1 MPRHKREP
9 GLLPRPL
16 AVLGALALAAGTAAV
31 VRLLP
36 ADAAPPPRAPVARPP
51 ATTPAS
57 PAGRASAAFV
67 AFVDTARQPTFD
79 LPAQARR
86 TGVRRYALGHLV
98 AGGDGCSPK
107 WSGLLDRDGA
117 ASPGRTGPA
126 DGDGAASPG
135 RTEPVD
141 GDGSAS
147 PGRTGLVDP
156 DSVLAADRTGLVDSD
171 GTLAADRTGLL
182 DPGRNPVANR
192 IGRLRALGGD
202 AAPVFGGPAGPELAA
217 TCTKPGGLAA
227 AYRRVVGAFDAAAVD
242 FEVRDSADRAAVLR
256 RARAIHAMQRER
268 RLRVSFTLPLRRDG
282 LAPGDA
288 AMLRA
293 TREAGAEV
301 ETVNLLAPV
310 EPRSTRG
317 ARLGLV
323 AASVRA
329 AAEQVARAHGLAD
342 PGQVWRRI
350 ALTPVLADEG
360 DLSER
365 DARTLTGYAARHGLA
380 WLSLRGVTPK
390 PDVSR
395 ILWATPP

>member
-9 GLLPRPL
+9 GLLPRPF
-16 AVLGALALAAGTAAV
+16 AVLGALALAAGTVTV

-36 ADAAPPPRAPVARPP
+36 ADATAPSRPP
-51 ATTPAS
+51 AARPSGTPPPTPAGA
-57 PAGRASAAFV
+57 PHAAFV
-67 AFVDTARQPTFD
+67 GFVDTAREPTFD
-79 LPAQARR
+79 LPGQARR

-107 WSGLLDRDGA
+107 WSGLPDTDPPVMAGGADQSAATADDASQDSDVPDQEGAGA
-117 ASPGRTGPA
+117 ARAHTRA
-126 DGDGAASPG
+126 
-135 RTEPVD
+135 
-141 GDGSAS
+141 
-147 PGRTGLVDP
+147 
-156 DSVLAADRTGLVDSD
+156 
-171 GTLAADRTGLL
+171 GLL

-192 IGRLRALGGD
+192 IGKLRAMGGD
-202 AAPVFGGPAGPELAA
+202 AAPVFGGPDGPELAA
-217 TCTKPGGLAA
+217 TCTRPGGLAA
-227 AYRRVVGAFDAAAVD
+227 AYRRVVGAFDAEAVD

-256 RARAIHAMQRER
+256 RARAIHAVQRER
-268 RLRVSFTLPLRRDG
+268 RLKVSFSLPLRRDG

-301 ETVNLLAPV
+301 GTVNLLAAI

-329 AAEQVARAHGLAD
+329 AAEQVARAHGLTD
-342 PGQVWRRI
+342 PVAAWRSI
-350 ALTPVLADEG
+350 ALTPVLADAG
-360 DLSER
+360 DMSER
-365 DARTLTGYAARHGLA
+365 DARTLADYAARRGLA

-395 ILWATPP
+395 ILWRSPA

>member
-1 MPRHKREP
+1 MPRHQREP

-16 AVLGALALAAGTAAV
+16 AVLGALALAAGTAAA

-36 ADAAPPPRAPVARPP
+36 ADAAPPPRPPVARSP
-51 ATTPAS
+51 ATTPAA
-57 PAGRASAAFV
+57 PAGPVPAAFV
-67 AFVDTARQPTFD
+67 AFVDTAREPTFD

-107 WSGLLDRDGA
+107 WSGLLTSDSPSPAGRPDQDGT
-117 ASPGRTGPA
+117 SPAGRARLVDSEGP
-126 DGDGAASPG
+126 SP
-135 RTEPVD
+135 
-141 GDGSAS
+141 
-147 PGRTGLVDP
+147 TGLVDA
-156 DSVLAADRTGLVDSD
+156 DGALAAGRTFP
-171 GTLAADRTGLL
+171 L

-192 IGRLRALGGD
+192 IGRLRAMGGD
-202 AAPVFGGPAGPELAA
+202 AAPVFGGPGGKELAA
-217 TCTKPGGLAA
+217 TCTRPGGLAA

-242 FEVRDSADRAAVLR
+242 FEVRDSDDRAAVLR
-256 RARAIHAMQRER
+256 RARAIRAVQRER

-293 TREAGAEV
+293 TREAGAEI
-301 ETVNLLAPV
+301 ETVNLLADV
-310 EPRSTRG
+310 EPRGTRG

-323 AASVRA
+323 AAAVRA
-329 AAEQVARAHGLAD
+329 AAEQIAPAQGLAD

-350 ALTPVLADEG
+350 ALTPVLADAG
-360 DLSER
+360 DLTER
-365 DARTLTGYAARHGLA
+365 DARTLTEYATRHGLA

-395 ILWATPP
+395 ILWRTPP